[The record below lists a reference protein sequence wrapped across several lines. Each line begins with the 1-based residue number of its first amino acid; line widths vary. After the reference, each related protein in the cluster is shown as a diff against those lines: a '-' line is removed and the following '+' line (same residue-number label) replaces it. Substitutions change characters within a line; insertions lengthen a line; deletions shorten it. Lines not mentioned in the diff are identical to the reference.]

1 MLFSII
7 YKKFR
12 FAQKGL
18 VYIIRR
24 ERSFRWELVAGTVA
38 LFLAWYFSLSSLGWS
53 ILILVIT
60 LVLSAEVLN
69 TVLERILDIIEPR
82 LAVHVAVLK
91 DLLASAVFIL
101 VLGALAIAVLLWS
114 SA

>member
-1 MLFSII
+1 MLFSIF
-7 YKKFR
+7 YKKFN
-12 FAQKGL
+12 FARKGL

-24 ERSFRWELVAGTVA
+24 ERSFRWEITVGTAA
-38 LFLAWYFSLSSLGWS
+38 LFLAWYLGISLLGWA

-101 VLGALAIAVLLWS
+101 ALGALAIAILLWS
-114 SA
+114 SV